1 MKLMLTLFLTLKN
14 TQVSNIT
21 VIMSDIK
28 PKPTSYNNLI
38 IDFKNLLSQANQIVT
53 VGGFVH
59 SIRDHGGLI
68 FIDLRSDDTII
79 QCVINPN
86 QNENVFKLAENI
98 RSEYVI
104 KVTGRVTARTP
115 ELVNPNIITGGI
127 EIEIDNLEIVA
138 SAKTLPFD
146 IHNQTQLAGEEIR
159 LKYRYLDFRRS
170 KLRNYMN
177 LRSKF
182 ILNLRNWFDKEGFTE
197 IQTPILANPSPEG
210 SRDYVVPSR
219 LQPGKFYALPQA
231 PQQFKQ
237 LLMVGGFTKYF
248 QIAPC
253 FRDEDPRADR
263 AIGDFYQLDLE
274 MAWANPEDIYAMFE
288 KCIQEAIVIDKFTS
302 RKLADTD
309 FIKITFEDAMNKYG
323 SDKPDLRYGL
333 AWQDAKNIFQ
343 NSEFKIFADLCVE
356 SDSKNTN
363 SKIQALVIKGG
374 VDKFT
379 RSDLDKIQDIG
390 RQNGLPGIAYIQYTS
405 EGAKSPIFKFF
416 GDENQIEL
424 KKQEIEKHFQI
435 QSGDL
440 LLFIANTNK
449 NLVYKAQNQMRVH
462 IAKHLNLIDD
472 NLLKFAWIYDF
483 PFFEQDE
490 ETMKLDFTHNPFGI
504 WKATDGL
511 TPLETLKKLE
521 SEGNLLSLKAVQ
533 YDIICNGYEISSGG
547 ARNTN
552 PEALI
557 YAFNL
562 IGYTEQEVK
571 DRFGHMLEAYSYG
584 APNHAGFAPGIDRI
598 LMLLTGENNIR
609 EIIPF
614 PKNGSGVDLM
624 TNSPLTIE
632 TKALKELSL
641 KILD

>member
-1 MKLMLTLFLTLKN
+1 
-14 TQVSNIT
+14 
-21 VIMSDIK
+21 MSL
-28 PKPTSYNNLI
+28 NNLI
-38 IDFKNLLSQANQIVT
+38 INFKNLSNQSGIVT

-68 FIDLRSDDTII
+68 FIDLRSDDELI
-79 QCVINPN
+79 QCVINPDKN
-86 QNENVFKLAENI
+86 PNVFKIAETI
-98 RSEYVI
+98 RNEFVI
-104 KVTGRVTARTP
+104 KVTGSIIARS
-115 ELVNPNIITGGI
+115 EGLINPNIATGGI
-127 EIEIDNLEIVA
+127 EIEINELEIVA
-138 SAKTLPFD
+138 EAKTLPFD
-146 IHNQTQLAGEEIR
+146 IHNTNQLAGEEVR

-170 KLRNYMN
+170 KLRSYMN

-182 ILNLRNWFDKEGFTE
+182 ILNLRNWFDSEDFIE
-197 IQTPILANPSPEG
+197 VQTPILANPSPEG

-263 AIGDFYQLDLE
+263 AVGDFYQLDLE
-274 MAWANPEDIYAMFE
+274 MAWAQPEDIYKMFE
-288 KCIQEAIVIDKFTS
+288 KCIQEAIVIPKFTDK
-302 RKLADTD
+302 KLADTD
-309 FIKITFEDAMNKYG
+309 FLKITYQDAMNKYG
-323 SDKPDLRYGL
+323 SDKPDLRYKL
-333 AWQDAKNIFQ
+333 EWADAKPIFRD
-343 NSEFKIFADLCVE
+343 SEFKVFADLCNQTNF
-356 SDSKNTN
+356 KN
-363 SKIQALVIKGG
+363 SKVQALVIRGG
-374 VDKFT
+374 VEKFT

-416 GDENQIEL
+416 GTDEQIEL
-424 KKQEIEKHFQI
+424 KKQEIETHFNI
-435 QSGDL
+435 QTGDL
-440 LLFIANTNK
+440 VLFIANSNK

-472 NLLKFAWIYDF
+472 SILKFAWIYDF
-483 PFFEQDE
+483 PFFEEDE
-490 ETMKLDFTHNPFGI
+490 ATGKIDFTHNPFGI
-504 WKATDGL
+504 WKSEEGL
-511 TPLETLKKLE
+511 SPLETLKKVE
-521 SEGNLLSLKAVQ
+521 ASGDLLSLKAVQ

-552 PEALI
+552 PDALI
-557 YAFNL
+557 YAFEL
-562 IGYTEQEVK
+562 VGYTEEEVK
-571 DRFGHMLEAYSYG
+571 NRFGHMLEAYSYG

-614 PKNGSGVDLM
+614 PKNGSGIDLM

-632 TKALKELSL
+632 PKALKDLNL

>member
-1 MKLMLTLFLTLKN
+1 MPASSL
-14 TQVSNIT
+14 
-21 VIMSDIK
+21 
-28 PKPTSYNNLI
+28 NNLI
-38 IDFKNLLSQANQIVT
+38 INFKNLTKKSGIVS

-59 SIRDHGGLI
+59 SLRDHGGLI
-68 FIDLRSDDTII
+68 FIDLRSDDDLV
-79 QCVINPN
+79 QCVINPDKN
-86 QNENVFKLAENI
+86 TLAFKIAETIKNEFVVKITGMVIAREENLI
-98 RSEYVI
+98 
-104 KVTGRVTARTP
+104 
-115 ELVNPNIITGGI
+115 NPNIATGEI
-127 EIEIDNLEIVA
+127 EIEINELEIVSTA
-138 SAKTLPFD
+138 QTLPFD
-146 IHNQTQLAGEEIR
+146 IHNQNQLAGEEVR

-170 KLRNYMN
+170 KLRSYMN

-182 ILNLRNWFDKEGFTE
+182 ILNLRNWFDSEGFVE
-197 IQTPILANPSPEG
+197 VQTPILANPSPEG

-263 AIGDFYQLDLE
+263 AVGDFYQLDLE
-274 MAWANPEDIYAMFE
+274 MAWAQPEDIYKMFE
-288 KCIQEAIVIDKFTS
+288 KCIQEAIVIPKFTN
-302 RKLADTD
+302 RKLADTN
-309 FIKITFEDAMNKYG
+309 FVKITYEDAMNKYG
-323 SDKPDLRYGL
+323 SDKPDLRFDL
-333 AWQDAKNIFQ
+333 EWQDAKNIFRD
-343 NSEFKIFADLCVE
+343 SEFKIFADLC
-356 SDSKNTN
+356 DQNNHKN
-363 SKIQALVIKGG
+363 SKIQALVVRNG

-390 RQNGLPGIAYIQYTS
+390 RQNGLPGIAYIQYTN
-405 EGAKSPIFKFF
+405 EGPKSPIFKFF
-416 GDENQIEL
+416 GNEEQIEL
-424 KKQEIEKHFQI
+424 KKKEIEECFKI
-435 QSGDL
+435 QKGDL
-440 LLFIANTNK
+440 VLFIANSNK
-449 NLVYKAQNQMRVH
+449 SLVYKAQNQMRVY

-472 NLLKFAWIYDF
+472 SLLKFAWIYDF

-490 ETMKLDFTHNPFGI
+490 ESGKIDFTHNPFGV
-504 WKATDGL
+504 WKSEEGL

-521 SEGNLLSLKAVQ
+521 VSNKLLDLKAVQ

-557 YAFNL
+557 HAFSL
-562 IGYTEQEVK
+562 VGYTKEEVK
-571 DRFGHMLEAYSYG
+571 NRFGHMLEAYSYG

-598 LMLLTGENNIR
+598 LMLLTGESNIR

-614 PKNGSGVDLM
+614 PKNGSGIDLM

-632 TKALKELSL
+632 PKALKDLNL